1 MHLQPAS
8 TCLPARRQVMSRTGL
23 ALAHSTPASGGESD
37 AAADAALR
45 LRAISKTYDG
55 DSLAVRH
62 LDLDVVRGEFL
73 TLLGPSG
80 SGKTSTLMMVAG
92 FEAPTTGE
100 IFLEGRRLANL
111 PPHKRD
117 IGVVFQNY
125 ALFPH
130 MSVGENIAFP
140 LSVRKVPA
148 AEIAR
153 RVARALEMVRLQG
166 YAERRPTQL
175 SGGQQQRVALARALV
190 FEPKLLLMDEPLG
203 ALDRQLREQMQLE
216 IRSLHE
222 RLGITAIYVTHDQAE
237 ALTMSDRIAVFNAG
251 SVQQLD
257 SPKTLYE
264 SPRNA
269 FVARFIGENNRL
281 SGILESRDAER
292 CRVRIGEGVGVL
304 ACPRDVGPVGARAT
318 LSLRPERIKLAKST
332 SVPAGAGNCFRA
344 TVRETIYLGDHAR
357 IRLAVFG
364 SGEIMAKVPTA
375 TVDVE
380 AAPGDELVVQW
391 RPEDC
396 LAFAPEADDA
406 AEAAC
411 DPA

>member
-1 MHLQPAS
+1 MMNLS
-8 TCLPARRQVMSRTGL
+8 GL
-23 ALAHSTPASGGESD
+23 ALARSTSSRIRAES
-37 AAADAALR
+37 AAAPDTALQ

-92 FEAPTTGE
+92 FEAPTTGD
-100 IFLEGRRLANL
+100 IFLEGRSLANL

-130 MSVGENIAFP
+130 MTVGENIAFP
-140 LSVRKVPA
+140 LSVRKVRA

-153 RVARALEMVRLQG
+153 RVARALDMVRLHG

-257 SPKTLYE
+257 SPKALYE
-264 SPRNA
+264 APRNA

-281 SGILESRDAER
+281 SGVVERRDAER
-292 CRVRIGEGVGVL
+292 CLVRIAEGVGVL
-304 ACPRDVGPVGARAT
+304 ACPCDVGPVGAPAT
-318 LSLRPERIKLAKST
+318 LSLRPERVTLAKSEGAP
-332 SVPAGAGNCFRA
+332 SAGASNRFRA
-344 TVRETIYLGDHAR
+344 TVRETIYLGDHVR

-364 SGEIMAKVPTA
+364 TNEIMAKVPTA
-375 TVDVE
+375 TVGVE
-380 AAPGDELVVQW
+380 ATPGDELFIQW

-396 LAFAPEADDA
+396 LAFSPETGEADTRECA
-406 AEAAC
+406 
-411 DPA
+411 PA

>member
-1 MHLQPAS
+1 MSL
-8 TCLPARRQVMSRTGL
+8 TGLVPAR
-23 ALAHSTPASGGESD
+23 STPADIEAEG
-37 AAADAALR
+37 AATADAVLR

-80 SGKTSTLMMVAG
+80 SGKTTTLMMVAG

-130 MSVGENIAFP
+130 MTVGQNIGFP

-153 RVARALEMVRLQG
+153 RVARALDMVRLHR

-251 SVQQLD
+251 GVQQLD
-257 SPKTLYE
+257 SPKALYE

-281 SGILESRDAER
+281 GGVVEQRDAER
-292 CRVRIGEGVGVL
+292 CLVRIADGFGVL
-304 ACPRDVGPVGARAT
+304 ACPRDVGPVGARGT
-318 LSLRPERIKLAKST
+318 LSLRPERIALVRSEGMGSAAAS
-332 SVPAGAGNCFRA
+332 NRFRA
-344 TVRETIYLGDHAR
+344 TVRETIYLGDHVR
-357 IRLAVFG
+357 IRLVVFG
-364 SGEIMAKVPTA
+364 TTEIMAKVPTG
-375 TVDVE
+375 TVGVE
-380 AAPGDELVVQW
+380 ATPGDEVFVQW
-391 RPEDC
+391 RSEDC
-396 LAFAPEADDA
+396 LAFSPETGAQDSG
-406 AEAAC
+406 EC
-411 DPA
+411 EPA

>member
-1 MHLQPAS
+1 MSLSGVALARS
-8 TCLPARRQVMSRTGL
+8 TSSRTEE
-23 ALAHSTPASGGESD
+23 ES
-37 AAADAALR
+37 AAVPDAALR

-62 LDLDVVRGEFL
+62 LDLDVLRGEFL

-130 MSVGENIAFP
+130 MTVGENIAFP
-140 LSVRKVPA
+140 LSVRKVA
-148 AEIAR
+148 SAEIAR
-153 RVARALEMVRLQG
+153 RVARALEMVRLHG

-257 SPKTLYE
+257 SPKALYE

-281 SGILESRDAER
+281 GGIVERRDSER
-292 CRVRIGEGVGVL
+292 CLVRIAEGIGVL
-304 ACPRDVGPVGARAT
+304 ACPRDVGPAGSRAT
-318 LSLRPERIKLAKST
+318 LSLRPERVALAKGEGGLDT
-332 SVPAGAGNCFRA
+332 SNRFRA
-344 TVRETIYLGDHAR
+344 TVRETIYLGDHVR

-364 SGEIMAKVPTA
+364 AIEIMAKLPTA
-375 TVDVE
+375 TVGLE
-380 AAPGDELVVQW
+380 PTPGDELTVQW
-391 RPEDC
+391 RAEDC
-396 LAFAPEADDA
+396 LAFSPETGAKDSD
-406 AEAAC
+406 EC